1 MSIQTPID
9 DPDTPFSTTLAY
21 IDLILTFVFLIEAML
36 KMLAFGFLWNHFNGV
51 KPYIFNVWNLL
62 DFAVVVLSLI
72 DFILTIQSDSDST
85 NLNSFKALR
94 AIRALRPLRVVSRSE
109 NLKTLIQAL
118 FSSIPAMGNVVII
131 CVLFLLI
138 FAIL

>member
-1 MSIQTPID
+1 M
-9 DPDTPFSTTLAY
+9 
-21 IDLILTFVFLIEAML
+21 
-36 KMLAFGFLWNHFNGV
+36 
-51 KPYIFNVWNLL
+51 NVWNLL
-62 DFAVVVLSLI
+62 DFAVVVLSLV
-72 DFILTIQSDSDST
+72 DFILIIQSDSDST
-85 NLNSFKALR
+85 NLNSIKALR

-118 FSSIPAMGNVVII
+118 FSSIPAMGNVLII